1 MQSDIYEFYKENPS
15 DKIWKV
21 THCRLIDE
29 EKGITEDNVEVIIGE
44 LLFSFD
50 RKKKYIIHGQIIH
63 IILQKKKKNCLI
75 KKILTGQI
83 SSDIEIIKNILVK
96 KK

>member
-50 RKKKYIIHGQIIH
+50 RKK
-63 IILQKKKKNCLI
+63 
-75 KKILTGQI
+75 
-83 SSDIEIIKNILVK
+83 NI
-96 KK
+96 